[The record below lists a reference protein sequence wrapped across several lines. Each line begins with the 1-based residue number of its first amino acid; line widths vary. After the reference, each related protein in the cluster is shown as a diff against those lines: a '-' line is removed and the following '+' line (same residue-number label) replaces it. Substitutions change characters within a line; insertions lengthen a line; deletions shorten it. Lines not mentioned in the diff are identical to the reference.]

1 MKENRSPSVPP
12 KQLAMLAV
20 ALLLGAA
27 PEAQA
32 GQAQTAP
39 PPPNSRNLTEL
50 TPDELLRI
58 EVTSVSKKPETRWR
72 TPAAVSVITR
82 DDIRRS
88 GATTLVDALRLV
100 PGVQVARIDS
110 NKWAVGVRGFASSLT
125 RSVLVMIDGRSVYTP
140 LFAGTYWEM
149 QDVLLEDV
157 ERIEVIRGPGGSL
170 WGANAVNG
178 VINVITRNS
187 RETRGA
193 YATVGAG
200 TFERAQIGARY
211 GGASGERLT
220 YRVYAKAFD
229 RGPGFHPTG
238 TEFDSWSMGQAGFR
252 ADWARGAADSVEV
265 HGDLYRG
272 DSGNR
277 TTVNTLSPPFAA
289 ETVDADTRLRGGN
302 LVARWR
308 HLSASGTD
316 WGLRTYYDRTD
327 RRETTF
333 GEGRDTFDVEVQR
346 RGTHGRH
353 DLVVGGGYRLSSG
366 TVDSVPTVQF
376 VPAHRTDHLWSGFF
390 RDELSFAEGRYVFA
404 AGSKLEHNGY
414 SGFEVQPTL
423 QALWAPKPGQSLW
436 AAAAR
441 AVRTPSRVEHDL
453 TLTAIADPRAPVFI
467 RLVGDSQFRSEK
479 VFTMEVGYRV
489 RVGGDVTLDGVA
501 FHNTHRDLLSTER
514 GAPQRESSPP
524 PERVVIPLLIR
535 NGVRG
540 SSWGFEVAAQTSPR
554 EWWHLGGSYS
564 FLRLDLEPASGSND
578 ATSEATNGSSPRH
591 VALLESRIGI
601 GRRTDFDLMLRFVD
615 ALAARDVA
623 AYTSLDARLAWRP
636 RPAVELAAVGQNL
649 LAPHHLELTGSG
661 GRRVEVR
668 RGVYGTITWR
678 P

>member
-1 MKENRSPSVPP
+1 LLPRPH
-12 KQLAMLAV
+12 LAV
-20 ALLLGAA
+20 LGVACMLGTVLEARADPARAA
-27 PEAQA
+27 PQPAQD
-32 GQAQTAP
+32 P
-39 PPPNSRNLTEL
+39 RSLTEL
-50 TPDELLRI
+50 SPDELMRI
-58 EVTSVSKKPETRWR
+58 EVTSVSRKPATRWR
-72 TPAAVSVITR
+72 TPAAVAVITR

-88 GATTLVDALRLV
+88 GVTTLVEALRLA

-125 RSVLVMIDGRSVYTP
+125 RSVLVLIDGRSVYTP
-140 LFAGTYWEM
+140 LFAGTFWEM

-178 VINVITRNS
+178 IINVITRHS

-193 YATVGAG
+193 YAAVGGGTV
-200 TFERAQIGARY
+200 ERAQVGVRY
-211 GGASGERLT
+211 GGASGEGLT

-229 RGPGFHPTG
+229 RGPGFHPSG
-238 TEFDSWSMGQAGFR
+238 GEFDAWSMGQAGFR
-252 ADWARGAADSVEV
+252 ADWERGTADSVAV
-265 HGDLYRG
+265 HGDVYRG
-272 DSGNR
+272 DAGNR
-277 TTVNTLSPPFAA
+277 TTITTLSPPFTA

-346 RGTHGRH
+346 RRTHGRH
-353 DLVVGGGYRLSSG
+353 DLVVGAGYRLSSG
-366 TVDSVPTVQF
+366 RVDSVPAVQF
-376 VPAHRTDHLWSGFF
+376 VPPRRTDHLWSGFF
-390 RDELSFAEGRYVFA
+390 RDELSFAEGRFVFA
-404 AGSKLEHNGY
+404 AGSKVEHNDY

-423 QALWAPKPGQSLW
+423 QALWAPTPRHSLW

-453 TLTAIADPRAPVFI
+453 TLTSVADARTPVFI
-467 RLVGDSQFRSEK
+467 RVAGDEQFRPEK

-489 RVGGDVTLDGVA
+489 RLGSDVALYGIA
-501 FHNTHRDLLSTER
+501 FHNTHRDLLSTEQ
-514 GAPQRESSPP
+514 GTPQRESSPP

-540 SSWGFEVAAQTSPR
+540 SSYGVEVTAQTSPR
-554 EWWHLGGSYS
+554 EWWHVGGSYS
-564 FLRLDLEPASGSND
+564 FLRLDLDRAVGSND
-578 ATSEATNGSSPRH
+578 MTHEATNGSSPRH
-591 VALLESRIGI
+591 MALLESRIGI
-601 GRRTDFDLMLRFVD
+601 GRRADFDVMLRFVD
-615 ALAARDVA
+615 ALPARDVA

-649 LAPHHLELTGSG
+649 LEPHHLEFTGSG

-668 RGVYGTITWR
+668 RGVYGTVTWR
-678 P
+678 R

>member
-1 MKENRSPSVPP
+1 MNGTGLPP
-12 KQLAMLAV
+12 VHLPRLASLALSF
-20 ALLLGAA
+20 LLATAVNAPAEPQSA
-27 PEAQA
+27 PE
-32 GQAQTAP
+32 GR
-39 PPPNSRNLTEL
+39 SLTEL
-50 TPDELLRI
+50 TPDELMRI

-88 GATTLVDALRLV
+88 GVTTLVDALRLV
-100 PGVQVARIDS
+100 AGVQVSRINS

-140 LFAGTYWEM
+140 LFAGTYWDM

-178 VINVITRNS
+178 VINVITRSS
-187 RETRGA
+187 RETRGFFG
-193 YATVGAG
+193 TVGAG
-200 TFERAQIGARY
+200 SHEHAQIGLRY

-229 RGPGFHPTG
+229 RGPGFHRAG
-238 TEFDSWSMGQAGFR
+238 REFDAWSMGQAGFR
-252 ADWARGAADSVEV
+252 ADWERGAADSVAV
-265 HGDLYRG
+265 HGDVYHG
-272 DSGNR
+272 DAGNR
-277 TTVNTLSPPFAA
+277 TAVTTLSAPFT

-308 HLSASGTD
+308 HLSAGGTD

-333 GEGRDTFDVEVQR
+333 GEVRDTFDVELQR
-346 RGTHGRH
+346 RRTHGRH

-366 TVDSVPTVQF
+366 TVDSVPLVQF
-376 VPAHRTDHLWSGFF
+376 VPARRTDHLWSAFF
-390 RDELSFAEGRYVFA
+390 RDELSLAEGRVVLS
-404 AGSKLEHNGY
+404 AGSKLEHNDY

-423 QALWAPKPGQSLW
+423 QALWAPTPRHSLW

-453 TLTAIADPRAPVFI
+453 TLSTIADPRVPVFI
-467 RLVGDSQFRSEK
+467 RITGDAEFRPEK
-479 VFTMEVGYRV
+479 VFTMEAGYRV
-489 RVGGDVTLDGVA
+489 RLGGGVALYSVA
-501 FHNTHRDLLSTER
+501 FHNTHRDLLSTEQ
-514 GAPQRESSPP
+514 GTPQRESSPP

-540 SSWGFEVAAQTSPR
+540 SSYGFEVAAQTSPR

-564 FLRLDLEPASGSND
+564 FLRLELERASGSND
-578 ATSEATNGSSPRH
+578 LTHEATNGSSPRH
-591 VALLESRIGI
+591 MALIESRIGI
-601 GRRTDFDLMLRFVD
+601 GRRTDFDVILRFVD
-615 ALAARDVA
+615 ALEARDVP
-623 AYTSLDARLAWRP
+623 AYTSLDARLAWRAH
-636 RPAVELAAVGQNL
+636 RAVELAVVGQNL
-649 LAPHHLELTGSG
+649 LEPHHLEFLGSG
-661 GRRVEVR
+661 GRQVEVR